1 MLNNSAAWAG
11 AITQKEKDVLPAE
24 LKKALFDQIGAKNA
38 LINKELKKIA
48 LRANISKKLSFHISR
63 HSFAKVAKQKG
74 MDNSIVKDLLAHS
87 NMATTERYMG
97 SFDTEENDKALESL
111 FESKKPSADVEPLLQ
126 QLQSLS
132 PEERKRLIEKVK

>member
-1 MLNNSAAWAG
+1 M
-11 AITQKEKDVLPAE
+11 PA
-24 LKKALFDQIGAKNA
+24 LL
-38 LINKELKKIA
+38 LII
-48 LRANISKKLSFHISR
+48 HISR
-63 HSFAKVAKQKG
+63 HSFAKVAKQKR

-111 FESKKPSADVEPLLQ
+111 FESKKPSADVESLLQ

-132 PEERKRLIEKVK
+132 SEERERLIEKIK